1 MLRPA
6 KHGQNRIR
14 LMDDMDNAPQS
25 APSASEGSD
34 SPIERRLVMRLL
46 RIWRDKADPEDM
58 PSREQLTVDDIAD
71 SKPFCWTASIASAT
85 DARFD
90 WIGDAYAIDKP
101 QTLVG
106 QKLSAAPEGT
116 LIARASAYAHNV
128 ITWRVP
134 MSFGGEL
141 THRDGSILLFRSIIL
156 PLRHAGSADVTHL
169 LGAAN
174 YRVLT

>member
-1 MLRPA
+1 
-6 KHGQNRIR
+6 
-14 LMDDMDNAPQS
+14 MDDMDNAPQS
-25 APSASEGSD
+25 APPVGESSD

-58 PSREQLTVDDIAD
+58 PSRERLTVDDIAD
-71 SKPFCWTASIASAT
+71 SKPFCWTATVESGT

-90 WIGDAYAIDKP
+90 WLGDAYTIDKP
-101 QTLVG
+101 QGLIG
-106 QKLSAAPEGT
+106 QKLSSAPDGT

-141 THRDGSILLFRSIIL
+141 KHREGQVLLFRSIIL
-156 PLRHAGSADVTHL
+156 PLRDASSTDVTHL

-174 YRVLT
+174 FRTLT

>member
-1 MLRPA
+1 ME
-6 KHGQNRIR
+6 
-14 LMDDMDNAPQS
+14 DMDNAPQS
-25 APSASEGSD
+25 APPVGESAD

-58 PSREQLTVDDIAD
+58 PSRERLTVEDIAE
-71 SKPFCWTASIASAT
+71 SKPFCWTATVESGT

-101 QTLVG
+101 QPLIG
-106 QKLSAAPEGT
+106 QKLSGAPDGT

-141 THRDGSILLFRSIIL
+141 KHRDGQMLLFRSIIL
-156 PLRHAGSADVTHL
+156 PLRNSGSADVTHL

-174 YRVLT
+174 FRLLT

>member
-1 MLRPA
+1 
-6 KHGQNRIR
+6 
-14 LMDDMDNAPQS
+14 MDDMDSTPQS
-25 APSASEGSD
+25 APPVGEGSD

-58 PSREQLTVDDIAD
+58 PSRDQLTVDDVAE
-71 SKPFCWTASIASAT
+71 SKPFCWTAAVGSPT
-85 DARFD
+85 EARFD

-101 QTLVG
+101 QTLIG
-106 QKLSAAPEGT
+106 QKLSDAPEGT
-116 LIARASAYAHNV
+116 LIARASAYSHNV

-141 THRDGSILLFRSIIL
+141 KHRDGSVLLFRSIIL
-156 PLRHAGSADVTHL
+156 PLRNAGSADVTHL

>member
-1 MLRPA
+1 
-6 KHGQNRIR
+6 
-14 LMDDMDNAPQS
+14 MDDMGNTPQS
-25 APSASEGSD
+25 APPVGEGSD

-46 RIWRDKADPEDM
+46 RIWRDKADPEEM
-58 PSREQLTVDDIAD
+58 PSRERLTVDDVSE
-71 SKPFCWTASIASAT
+71 SKPFCWTATVEAPA
-85 DARFD
+85 DGRFD
-90 WIGDAYAIDKP
+90 WIGEAYAVDKP
-101 QTLVG
+101 EPLIG
-106 QKLSAAPEGT
+106 KKLSAAPEGT

-141 THRDGSILLFRSIIL
+141 KHRDGSILLFRSIIL
-156 PLRHAGSADVTHL
+156 PLRESGSAEVTHL

>member
-1 MLRPA
+1 ME
-6 KHGQNRIR
+6 
-14 LMDDMDNAPQS
+14 DMDNAPQS
-25 APSASEGSD
+25 APPVSEGSD

-58 PSREQLTVDDIAD
+58 PSRDRLTVDDIAD
-71 SKPFCWTASIASAT
+71 SKPFCWTATVVSAT
-85 DARFD
+85 EAKFD

-101 QTLVG
+101 ETLIG
-106 QKLSAAPEGT
+106 QKLSAMPEGT

-134 MSFGGEL
+134 MSFGGEIK
-141 THRDGSILLFRSIIL
+141 HRDGSTLLFRSIIL
-156 PLRHAGSADVTHL
+156 PLRDADSSDVTHL

-174 YRVLT
+174 FRTVT

>member
-1 MLRPA
+1 ME
-6 KHGQNRIR
+6 
-14 LMDDMDNAPQS
+14 DMDNAPQS
-25 APSASEGSD
+25 APPVGEGSD

-58 PSREQLTVDDIAD
+58 PSRERLTVEDIAD
-71 SKPFCWTASIASAT
+71 SKPFCWTAAVESGT

-101 QTLVG
+101 QPLIG
-106 QKLSAAPEGT
+106 QKLTGAPEGT

-141 THRDGSILLFRSIIL
+141 KHRDGQVLLFRSIIL
-156 PLRHAGSADVTHL
+156 PLRNADSSDVTHL

-174 YRVLT
+174 FRTLT

>member
-1 MLRPA
+1 ME
-6 KHGQNRIR
+6 
-14 LMDDMDNAPQS
+14 DMDNAPQS
-25 APSASEGSD
+25 APPVGESAD

-58 PSREQLTVDDIAD
+58 PSRERLTVEDIAD
-71 SKPFCWTASIASAT
+71 SKPFCWTAAIDGT

-101 QTLVG
+101 QSLIG
-106 QKLSAAPEGT
+106 QKLSSAPDGT

-128 ITWRVP
+128 TTWRVP

-141 THRDGSILLFRSIIL
+141 KHREGQVLLFRSIIL
-156 PLRHAGSADVTHL
+156 PLRDAASSDVTHL

-174 YRVLT
+174 FRTLT

>member
-1 MLRPA
+1 ME
-6 KHGQNRIR
+6 
-14 LMDDMDNAPQS
+14 DMDNAPQS
-25 APSASEGSD
+25 APPSGENSD

-58 PSREQLTVDDIAD
+58 PSRDRLTVDDISE
-71 SKPFCWTASIASAT
+71 SKPFCWTASIESGT

-90 WIGDAYAIDKP
+90 WIGDAYALDKP
-101 QTLVG
+101 QGLIG
-106 QKLSAAPEGT
+106 QKLASAPEAT

-141 THRDGSILLFRSIIL
+141 KHRDGQTLLFRSIIL
-156 PLRHAGSADVTHL
+156 PLRDAGSTDVTHL

-174 YRVLT
+174 FRILT

>member
-1 MLRPA
+1 
-6 KHGQNRIR
+6 
-14 LMDDMDNAPQS
+14 MDDMDNAAES
-25 APSASEGSD
+25 MAPSGEGGE

-58 PSREQLTVDDIAD
+58 PSRDRLSDEALAD
-71 SKPFCWTASIASAT
+71 SKPFCWSAAI
-85 DARFD
+85 DAAGESRFD

-101 QTLVG
+101 QTLIG
-106 QKLSAAPEGT
+106 RKLTDAPEGT

-128 ITWRVP
+128 VTWRVP

-141 THRDGSILLFRSIIL
+141 KHRDGRSLLFRSIIL
-156 PLRHAGSADVTHL
+156 PLRDPGSADVTHL

-174 YRVLT
+174 YRVLI

>member
-1 MLRPA
+1 
-6 KHGQNRIR
+6 
-14 LMDDMDNAPQS
+14 MDDMDHAPQS
-25 APSASEGSD
+25 APPIGEGSD

-58 PSREQLTVDDIAD
+58 PSHQQLTVNDVAD
-71 SKPFCWTASIASAT
+71 SQPFCWTAAVDSPT
-85 DARFD
+85 EARFG

-101 QTLVG
+101 GSLIG
-106 QKLSAAPEGT
+106 QKLSSAPEGT

-134 MSFGGEL
+134 MSFGGEIK
-141 THRDGSILLFRSIIL
+141 HRDGSILLFRSIIL
-156 PLRHAGSADVTHL
+156 PLRNADSAEVTHL

-174 YRVLT
+174 YRTLT

>member
-1 MLRPA
+1 
-6 KHGQNRIR
+6 
-14 LMDDMDNAPQS
+14 MDDMYNAPES
-25 APSASEGSD
+25 APPAGEAAD

-58 PSREQLTVDDIAD
+58 PSRDRLTVEAVAE
-71 SKPFCWTASIASAT
+71 SKPFCWTATVESGT
-85 DARFD
+85 EARFD
-90 WIGDAYAIDKP
+90 WIGDGYAIDKP
-101 QTLVG
+101 QALIG

-116 LIARASAYAHNV
+116 LIARACAYAHNV

-141 THRDGSILLFRSIIL
+141 KHRGGEALLFRSIIL
-156 PLRHAGSADVTHL
+156 PLREPGSADVTHL

-174 YRVLT
+174 YRLLT

>member
-1 MLRPA
+1 ME
-6 KHGQNRIR
+6 
-14 LMDDMDNAPQS
+14 DMDNAPHS
-25 APSASEGSD
+25 APPSSESVD

-46 RIWRDKADPEDM
+46 RIWRDKAEPEDM
-58 PSREQLTVDDIAD
+58 PSRERLTVDDIAD
-71 SKPFCWTASIASAT
+71 SKPFCWTATVESVTES
-85 DARFD
+85 RFD

-101 QTLVG
+101 ETLIG
-106 QKLSAAPEGT
+106 QKLSAAPDGT

-141 THRDGSILLFRSIIL
+141 KHRDGSTLLFRSIIL
-156 PLRHAGSADVTHL
+156 PLRDPASSDVTHL
-169 LGAAN
+169 IGAAN